1 MHIFVEFLKPTYG
14 EKLRGLF
21 GSKMGYYYPLN
32 LLQKYGDFSYEKLS
46 FEEPFFN
53 NWTKA

>member
-21 GSKMGYYYPLN
+21 GSKIDYYYPLN

>member
-1 MHIFVEFLKPTYG
+1 MHIFGEFLEPTYG

-46 FEEPFFN
+46 FEDTDF
-53 NWTKA
+53 KD